1 MKARRGFS
9 LLEVCVA
16 GLLLLL
22 VASFVLEPL
31 TSTRRGTQQI
41 DARLQVL
48 RVATELCDQLNA
60 RPFDEVVDEEGRQ
73 SLEWSG
79 YQLEL
84 DYRIEVR
91 QTAANLKNVV
101 IRLEWEQGGHDHH
114 LDFGTTVGEV
124 ILP

>member
-1 MKARRGFS
+1 MRARRGFS

-22 VASFVLEPL
+22 VASFVLRPL
-31 TSTRRGTQQI
+31 TSTRRGSQQL

-48 RVATELCDQLNA
+48 RVATELCDELNA
-60 RPFDEVVDEEGRQ
+60 RPFDDIVAEDGHR

-79 YQLEL
+79 CQLEL
-84 DYRIEVR
+84 DYQIQVR
-91 QTAANLKNVV
+91 QMASNLKSVA
-101 IRLEWEQGGHDHH
+101 IRLEWEQGGLDHH
-114 LDFGTTVGEV
+114 LDFGTTIGEV